1 MFICVQ
7 ILLVEIHR
15 SHSQNIL
22 LKNRIGGGAGE
33 MTYQIKSLANLD
45 DPSSVPMTHTVEGV
59 VL

>member
-15 SHSQNIL
+15 SHSQNVL
-22 LKNRIGGGAGE
+22 LKNRIGGAGE

-45 DPSSVPMTHTVEGV
+45 DPSSVPMAHTVEGV